1 MNKQDATPSV
11 AEILERIR
19 DRLRRQARSVPSTP
33 APGSQPAG
41 APSADFAVLRQ
52 LVAEAEAAQ
61 RRVGVVNPRLPGL
74 HNDLIQLVKK
84 LMRRMLSWYTRPLAD
99 YHAAT
104 TQFLVEAA
112 QMLERQQTQLR
123 GLEEVLAT
131 LTADLAELRKQLQS
145 RLDGIERAREISQRQ
160 G

>member
-1 MNKQDATPSV
+1 MP
-11 AEILERIR
+11 
-19 DRLRRQARSVPSTP
+19 
-33 APGSQPAG
+33 
-41 APSADFAVLRQ
+41 VLRQ
-52 LVAEAEAAQ
+52 LVAEAQAAQ
-61 RRVGVVNPRLPGL
+61 GRVGVVNPRLPGL

-84 LMRRMLSWYTRPLAD
+84 LMRRMLSWYTRPLLD

-104 TQFLVEAA
+104 TQFLAEAA

-145 RLDGIERAREISQRQ
+145 RLNGIERAREISQRQ